1 MSESWRKDSVYRDG
15 SLNFGRLALYAIMIL
30 RRHHLGRALPVDV
43 RHLDQA
49 G

>member
-1 MSESWRKDSVYRDG
+1 MSESWRNDSVYRDG
-15 SLNFGRLALYAIMIL
+15 SLNYGAAGALCHHDL
-30 RRHHLGRALPVDV
+30 RGYHLGRALYLDV